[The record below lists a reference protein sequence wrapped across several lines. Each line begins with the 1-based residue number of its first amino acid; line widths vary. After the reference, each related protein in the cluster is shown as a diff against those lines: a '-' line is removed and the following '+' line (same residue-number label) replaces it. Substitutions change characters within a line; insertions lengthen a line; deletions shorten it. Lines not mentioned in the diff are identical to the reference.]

1 MRGREQTIA
10 GWGPD
15 TQRGARS
22 NRGMSDS
29 NSVPGPRGRVRDAL
43 AVLRATPSND
53 VKAVRQ
59 TFRMLEEVLGVADE
73 ALREMEAELDGITG
87 PDRDLVRENLEL
99 RKAVAAAEEKRAEA
113 EQRLIFARADLDT
126 ERAVHADEG
135 RKLRELEKKTKGF
148 EDLLMS
154 DDAAFDR
161 YFEQAVDKDLKKRGN
176 RPPRG

>member
-1 MRGREQTIA
+1 
-10 GWGPD
+10 
-15 TQRGARS
+15 
-22 NRGMSDS
+22 MSDS
-29 NSVPGPRGRVRDAL
+29 KSEPDPRGRVRNAL
-43 AVLRATPSND
+43 AVLRATPTND

-59 TFRMLEEVLGVADE
+59 TFRMLEEMLGIVDA
-73 ALREMEAELDGITG
+73 ALGEMESELEGVTG
-87 PDRDLVRENLEL
+87 PDRNLVRENLEL
-99 RKAVAAAEEKRAEA
+99 RKALAAAEEKRFEA
-113 EQRLIFARADLDT
+113 EQRLVFARADLDT
-126 ERAVHADEG
+126 ERAVHAEEG

>member
-1 MRGREQTIA
+1 
-10 GWGPD
+10 
-15 TQRGARS
+15 
-22 NRGMSDS
+22 MSDS
-29 NSVPGPRGRVRDAL
+29 KSEPDPRGRVRNAL
-43 AVLRATPSND
+43 AVLRATPTND

-59 TFRMLEEVLGVADE
+59 TFRMLEEMLGIVDA
-73 ALREMEAELDGITG
+73 ALGEMESELEGVTG

-99 RKAVAAAEEKRAEA
+99 RKALAAAEEKRFEA
-113 EQRLIFARADLDT
+113 EQRLVFARADLDT
-126 ERAVHADEG
+126 ERAVHAEEG

>member
-1 MRGREQTIA
+1 MR
-10 GWGPD
+10 
-15 TQRGARS
+15 
-22 NRGMSDS
+22 N
-29 NSVPGPRGRVRDAL
+29 AL
-43 AVLRATPSND
+43 AVLRATPTND

-59 TFRMLEEVLGVADE
+59 TFRMLEEMLGIVDA
-73 ALREMEAELDGITG
+73 ALGEMESELEGVTG
-87 PDRDLVRENLEL
+87 PDRNLVRENLEL
-99 RKAVAAAEEKRAEA
+99 RKALAAAEEKRFEA
-113 EQRLIFARADLDT
+113 EQRLVFARADLDT
-126 ERAVHADEG
+126 ERAVHAEEG